1 MSRGSRQPHSG
12 VIDLTA
18 HRTAAILFKKRLFPL
33 ERAHQRR
40 LERTAPNRLRRRGP
54 PERHAAIRKPAGE
67 TNGARRILAAVPRP
81 STGSPTALRQHPV
94 RHALVAK
101 CLAPCAPHPGAT
113 SDPSPQQAR
122 QDPCR
127 RRHKVGNQGAT
138 LKDWR
143 GIATRSDRCSTSPAI
158 CIAAAVIFCCVQE
171 ALSPVARVEG
181 TWRAVSHEDEHYG
194 GAIVRLA
201 PPGAIARGSSHW
213 EPHETRRRSARR
225 CASCPD
231 ARCLA

>member
-113 SDPSPQQAR
+113 SDPSPPQGR
-122 QDPCR
+122 EP
-127 RRHKVGNQGAT
+127 RRHAQGLARYCDPIRQMQH
-138 LKDWR
+138 LPCDLHRSSRHLLLCSRSPKPSR
-143 GIATRSDRCSTSPAI
+143 TR
-158 CIAAAVIFCCVQE
+158 
-171 ALSPVARVEG
+171 
-181 TWRAVSHEDEHYG
+181 
-194 GAIVRLA
+194 
-201 PPGAIARGSSHW
+201 
-213 EPHETRRRSARR
+213 
-225 CASCPD
+225 
-231 ARCLA
+231 